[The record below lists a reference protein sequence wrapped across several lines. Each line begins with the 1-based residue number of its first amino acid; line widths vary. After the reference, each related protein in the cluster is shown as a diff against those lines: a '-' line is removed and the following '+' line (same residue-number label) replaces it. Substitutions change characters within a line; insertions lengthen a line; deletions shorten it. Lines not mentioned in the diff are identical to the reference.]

1 MSFTTDSVRVLSLAI
16 CSISLGWIA
25 PTPAGAAEIFQPA
38 VWPTALSRPLSS
50 SARAVTIDLVTL
62 EAAEAGDRID
72 LDPVPGG
79 GLVETVIETVTRR
92 SPTSY
97 SLLGRFEAE
106 RDGFVLLAI
115 EGDAVAGVIQ
125 LPASYAGA
133 PDGTTSYVVQYVG
146 EGVHELSPAQPIEIA
161 DCTTPDGTDEDGE
174 NDEVPQWRSPL
185 ERTPLA
191 GSCPAPSPHGD
202 VMIYYTPAARAEAGG
217 TSAMDAQC
225 QLAVDTAN
233 LTYVDSQISN
243 RLRLVFRGEIAY
255 TESGSSE
262 TDRNRLKNTSDGFMD
277 QVHTD
282 RNVYGGDF
290 VCLFLKNADADECG
304 IAYCTPSGPSEGFC
318 TVTWGCASSNFSFA
332 HEIGHLQGCAHNRG
346 DAGFG
351 CNEFCYSYGY
361 RFVGDSGTRWRTV
374 MSYDTDPASYT
385 RIGRWS
391 SPNVTFDGQP
401 CGNWTGICT
410 SSSAFNAATV
420 EGTAYDREAW
430 RDSRFDVWVDRFGT
444 GTPRGTYQEPFRT
457 VASGV
462 AAVFSGGPTPA
473 QPLLRIKSSS
483 YAEAIVISKALRM
496 EACGGSVVIGN

>member
-282 RNVYGGDF
+282 RNVYG
-290 VCLFLKNADADECG
+290 
-304 IAYCTPSGPSEGFC
+304 
-318 TVTWGCASSNFSFA
+318 
-332 HEIGHLQGCAHNRG
+332 
-346 DAGFG
+346 
-351 CNEFCYSYGY
+351 
-361 RFVGDSGTRWRTV
+361 
-374 MSYDTDPASYT
+374 
-385 RIGRWS
+385 
-391 SPNVTFDGQP
+391 
-401 CGNWTGICT
+401 
-410 SSSAFNAATV
+410 
-420 EGTAYDREAW
+420 
-430 RDSRFDVWVDRFGT
+430 
-444 GTPRGTYQEPFRT
+444 
-457 VASGV
+457 
-462 AAVFSGGPTPA
+462 
-473 QPLLRIKSSS
+473 
-483 YAEAIVISKALRM
+483 
-496 EACGGSVVIGN
+496 